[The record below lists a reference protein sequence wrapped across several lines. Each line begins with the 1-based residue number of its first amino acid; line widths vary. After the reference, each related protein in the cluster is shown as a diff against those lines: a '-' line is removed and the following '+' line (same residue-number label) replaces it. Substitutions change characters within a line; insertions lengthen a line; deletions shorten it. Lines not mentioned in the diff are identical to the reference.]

1 MPNTEIINGFEYT
14 VEQVPNKPQW
24 FRPKMVHGPLVRKR
38 NKSQRD
44 GKVKPLCYE
53 TGGEVPAGYDRGH
66 IIALGLGGADHPKN
80 LVPMMSYFN
89 RQTYKEVE
97 TLLKLELSKQQMVYV
112 GIMIDYYSATPV
124 VPEKFTI
131 HRHHGDATRPEEPI
145 VLRQFAQPREKYTI
159 PNGIY
164 DCLVKNQATYRTDY
178 LNNDPNAKLTY
189 FFFDIYGGPLG
200 LSGISDIAPGKFS
213 KLQRDCV
220 WSLNC
225 FNNNASAQT
234 GWLVSDATDDPH
246 RNLNP
251 KGLLDFPEVDHITP
265 FSRSGT
271 NSFLNAQLT
280 SAYYNRS
287 KSADNSGGGGDK
299 APSRESKRMKK
310 VVVSYKD

>member
-1 MPNTEIINGFEYT
+1 
-14 VEQVPNKPQW
+14 
-24 FRPKMVHGPLVRKR
+24 
-38 NKSQRD
+38 
-44 GKVKPLCYE
+44 
-53 TGGEVPAGYDRGH
+53 
-66 IIALGLGGADHPKN
+66 
-80 LVPMMSYFN
+80 MSYFN

-97 TLLKLELSKQQMVYV
+97 TLLKLEFGKQQMVYV

-225 FNNNASAQT
+225 FNNNAGAQT